1 MMVMAPRYF
10 EDRVAIYEH
19 SIDLQR
25 IRIYL
30 HIEAPYEKGQEK
42 YYGDDISRQLNLI
55 FNQETPK
62 DMQHQPKTF

>member
-10 EDRVAIYEH
+10 KDSVAIHKH

-30 HIEAPYEKGQEK
+30 QTEAPYKKGQEK

-55 FNQETPK
+55 FKQEKPK